1 MSDRPFTI
9 RFTVR
14 FRDVDAIGHVNN
26 SVYFTYM
33 EQARTE
39 YWMHLFHLQEL
50 SQLSF
55 IVAHAE
61 CDFKIPAKYLDELE
75 VSIRTSSV
83 GNSSFVW
90 DYEIKKIGTGELMAS
105 GKTIQVYY
113 DYAAGKSMPVP
124 RDVRE
129 KLLSDSEAP
138 ASGRPVS

>member
-26 SVYFTYM
+26 AVYFTYM

-39 YWMHLFHLQEL
+39 YWVSLFHPANL
-50 SQLSF
+50 SEIRF

-83 GNSSFVW
+83 RNSSFVW
-90 DYEIKKIGTGELMAS
+90 DYEIRRTTTGELMAS

-113 DYAAGKSMPVP
+113 DYAAEKSMPVP
-124 RDVRE
+124 PDVRE
-129 KLLSDSEAP
+129 KLLS
-138 ASGRPVS
+138 

>member
-1 MSDRPFTI
+1 MTDRFKI

-14 FRDVDAIGHVNN
+14 FRDIDALGHVNN
-26 SVYFTYM
+26 AVYFTYM

-39 YWMHLFHLQEL
+39 YWI
-50 SQLSF
+50 QLMNLKALDEFAF

-61 CDFKIPAKYLDELE
+61 CDFKVAAKFGDELE

-90 DYEIKKIGTGELMAS
+90 DYEIRNARTEQLVAT

-113 DYAAGKSMPVP
+113 DYKAQKPVP
-124 RDVRE
+124 VPDHVRS
-129 KLLSDSEAP
+129 KLLA
-138 ASGRPVS
+138 